1 MTDVVYSVSNWLT
14 ISPPMIVMPSG
25 RRSSDSPPKPIAS
38 GTAPSIVDIVVITI
52 GRKRLRHALSVVRV
66 FETPGQLN

>member
-1 MTDVVYSVSNWLT
+1 
-14 ISPPMIVMPSG
+14 MIVMPSG